1 MGILLLLLHIAVCVM
16 LIMVVL
22 LQSGKAADLAG
33 AFGGGGSQTALGSR
47 GAATF
52 LTKATTTCA
61 VLFMITSLGLAL
73 VGSKKGASVLETL
86 PGEAAAPIGEPPVD
100 DAVVPLVPADDA
112 AAGGT
117 AADDDPQVGDAAGDP
132 AAAVEGRGESQESG
146 SAEELYEQQ

>member
-1 MGILLLLLHIAVCVM
+1 MGFVLLLLQIVVCFV

-61 VLFMITSLGLAL
+61 VLFMMTSLGLAL
-73 VGSKKGASVLETL
+73 VGSQRDASVLETL
-86 PGEAAAPIGEPPVD
+86 PAEESAPAALPSAGEAGAASIPPVEGEGAGISDEPLEAADDPSGTDAAGTDEDAAVDEAAAP
-100 DAVVPLVPADDA
+100 
-112 AAGGT
+112 
-117 AADDDPQVGDAAGDP
+117 
-132 AAAVEGRGESQESG
+132 VETQEN
-146 SAEELYEQQ
+146 